1 MWGRRSGGIQE
12 VSVGADAAALGW
24 ESVAGGLLSGALAV
38 GGCGVSCGSCLWSV
52 LWGAVVVVGS
62 GGGAGEVESGWEGV
76 VVPSRVGA
84 SAGVDGAGASTRVEG
99 ASGEVGASSL
109 REGGACVS
117 SAVEPDAAAGVVAT
131 YGSVLLVA
139 GVEAARP
146 RTSWI
151 CWEASSS
158 DQRTS
163 RVWKSSMRTKASGGE
178 CDNRD

>member
-1 MWGRRSGGIQE
+1 M
-12 VSVGADAAALGW
+12 VSVGADAAEVVW

-38 GGCGVSCGSCLWSV
+38 GSCGVSCGSCLWSV

-76 VVPSRVGA
+76 VVPSRVGE
-84 SAGVDGAGASTRVEG
+84 SAGVDGAGASARVEG
-99 ASGEVGASSL
+99 ASGKVGASSL
-109 REGGACVS
+109 RAGGACVP
-117 SAVEPDAAAGVVAT
+117 SAVEPDAAGVVAT

-163 RVWKSSMRTKASGGE
+163 RVWKSSMRTKASGGSVTIAI
-178 CDNRD
+178 RA